1 MFIRVLIK
9 EKIMAEKV
17 RTQFEELAHP
27 LVQFINDNYHPH
39 TTIIITSTTAE
50 VLEGVEA
57 TTITDYVKV

>member
-1 MFIRVLIK
+1 
-9 EKIMAEKV
+9 MAEKV